1 MRTAI
6 ERTARPR
13 RRGASETSSTEAG
26 NGYKG
31 CAASYNAMTS
41 GHPRSLCRKRGAVA
55 PSSSCFSRGAVP
67 TPKEAACLSDS
78 RHASTR
84 SWRYGQLH
92 SGTCRAPDIV
102 ASCRASEWN
111 GDLPVVALAVLTVAI
126 VLRGL
131 RGTPVTRSVGFLLL
145 SVALVSCSGGSNTDA
160 GQHQSSSATNT
171 TPANTVDRPTP
182 PSHSHSHPG
191 GGEALLSAGAA
202 ARVLRGTS
210 DVGVVVAPLAR
221 WRSPVLRGLSKPP
234 HAWSTIKPAIAVAVL
249 RARRQGTLPGGR
261 LPTSDERTL
270 IARAIENSDNIAAAA
285 LFDELGLDRPRPTR
299 AVSAYSSPRAT
310 ERHRAQER
318 VTRPPFSSYGQTVW
332 PLDRAALFYRQLAN
346 GCLANGIDT
355 GLVLNDMRH
364 VTPSQ
369 ADRLGVYPKPDSRIL
384 PSRPAGARRTEPP
397 LTPPCS
403 TG

>member
-1 MRTAI
+1 MANCTP
-6 ERTARPR
+6 ERAARQISLPH
-13 RRGASETSSTEAG
+13 AG
-26 NGYKG
+26 G
-31 CAASYNAMTS
+31 
-41 GHPRSLCRKRGAVA
+41 
-55 PSSSCFSRGAVP
+55 
-67 TPKEAACLSDS
+67 
-78 RHASTR
+78 
-84 SWRYGQLH
+84 
-92 SGTCRAPDIV
+92 
-102 ASCRASEWN
+102 SEWN
-111 GDLPVVALAVLTVAI
+111 GDLPVVALAVPTVAS

-145 SVALVSCSGGSNTDA
+145 SVAVVSCSGGSNTDA

-171 TPANTVDRPTP
+171 APANTVDRPTP

-210 DVGVVVAPLAR
+210 DVGVVVAPLAGGAI
-221 WRSPVLRGLSKPP
+221 RSFGLSKPP

-270 IARAIENSDNIAAAA
+270 IARAIENSDNAAAAA
-285 LFDELGLDRPRPTR
+285 LFDELGSQAEATR
-299 AVSAYSSPRAT
+299 AVQRVLVAAGDRT
-310 ERHRAQER
+310 TRVQEQ

-346 GCLANGIDT
+346 GCLANGTDT

-364 VTPSQ
+364 VTPVGGSTWGLPQ
-369 ADRLGVYPKPDSRIL
+369 AGFSDLAFKAGWGPEDGTTAYTALQYGVIGDARTGGYVIGIDVQTDGDATAAYGEVASVARHASALLRDRHG
-384 PSRPAGARRTEPP
+384 PSGRPR
-397 LTPPCS
+397 C
-403 TG
+403 